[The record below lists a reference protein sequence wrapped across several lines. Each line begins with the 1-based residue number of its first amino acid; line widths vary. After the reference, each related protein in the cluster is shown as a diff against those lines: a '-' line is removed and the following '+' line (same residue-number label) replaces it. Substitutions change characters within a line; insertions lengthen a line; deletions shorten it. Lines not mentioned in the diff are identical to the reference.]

1 MLKRWRDMQIWK
13 SNFPH
18 IKTDGNLLKLIFPWR
33 KGDEGMKVGPH
44 KFSQINIYLCVCV
57 CVICGSTATC
67 WAGRRRTAVR
77 TGQLLYSS
85 VQCCASQEPLAG
97 DSSSSPTQVDRN
109 RWTGRNRQWRNKRG
123 TQAHLSGV
131 EPFSLPT
138 CLLRTINSTAAPPSS
153 SRLQFSMALNTDR
166 RNDR

>member
-97 DSSSSPTQVDRN
+97 DSSSSPVS
-109 RWTGRNRQWRNKRG
+109 WGRLTPLQLLPLLLGSSSPW
-123 TQAHLSGV
+123 
-131 EPFSLPT
+131 PFS
-138 CLLRTINSTAAPPSS
+138 CCAPHVLKQGPRSWRS
-153 SRLQFSMALNTDR
+153 VVDASLGC
-166 RNDR
+166 